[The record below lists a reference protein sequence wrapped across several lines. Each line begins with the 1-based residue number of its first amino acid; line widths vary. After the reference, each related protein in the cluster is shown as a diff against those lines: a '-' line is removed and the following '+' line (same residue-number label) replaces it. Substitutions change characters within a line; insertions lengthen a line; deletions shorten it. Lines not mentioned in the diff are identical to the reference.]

1 MLVVRTAIKSVTTA
15 RTVTLVI
22 AHNVCKDLL
31 PMVNNNYWVLYGQHT
46 EPTFI
51 ELSEPSQVKQRSTAL
66 KYVKRWNNCID
77 IGSSVG
83 MWTRELASKFKK
95 VYCFEPNPNFIECFN
110 KNITENN
117 VELFEYGLSDAEH
130 TASQGKQS
138 TVLNNSPGNVICKTL
153 DSFNL
158 KDIDFIKIDVDGY
171 EYKVLRGA
179 IKTLRDN
186 NPIINIELKRDK
198 RKETARRCRKFLG
211 KLGYTYIK
219 RTRHDEIWLK
229 INITTKFTNLIT
241 K

>member
-1 MLVVRTAIKSVTTA
+1 MYT
-15 RTVTLVI
+15 
-22 AHNVCKDLL
+22 NKDF
-31 PMVNNNYWVLYGQHT
+31 WVMYPHHT
-46 EPTFI
+46 KPTFL
-51 ELSEPSQVKQRSTAL
+51 ENERTQQEHRTSAL
-66 KYVKRWNNCID
+66 TYVKRWNTCID
-77 IGSSVG
+77 IGSNVG
-83 MWTRELASKFKK
+83 MWTRELAGKFKK

-117 VELFEYGLSDAEH
+117 VELFQYGLSDMEH
-130 TASQGKQS
+130 TASQIKQS
-138 TVLNNSPGNVICKTL
+138 TILSEYPGDVMCKTL

-158 KDIDFIKIDVDGY
+158 KNIDFIKIDVDGY